1 MKSLESGK
9 NKMQK
14 ICDDLRKETIE
25 PAKQEA
31 KEIIEN
37 AHLQAAEIVSA
48 AKERVQGL
56 LQNAAAEIEQKK
68 KAFESTLQVAC
79 RQGIEKLKQKIEQEL
94 LYQGLMDLVVG
105 ETSDPKFLA
114 HLISSFLQ
122 VLESKGI
129 DEDISVVIPKSVT
142 ARSIN
147 ALLTQRFLE
156 RLKEKSVVLG
166 DFNGGMQIKL
176 HDRKITIDVSDL
188 SLREL
193 LAEFVRRDFRELVFQ
208 V

>member
-14 ICDDLRKETIE
+14 ICDALRKETLE

-37 AHLQAAEIVSA
+37 AHLQAAEIINE

-56 LQNAAAEIEQKK
+56 LQSAVSEIDQKK
-68 KAFESTLQVAC
+68 KAFESTLQLAS
-79 RQGIEKLKQKIEQEL
+79 RQGVEKLKQRIEKEIL
-94 LYQGLMDLVVG
+94 VQGLMDLVAD
-105 ETSDPKFLA
+105 EASDPKFLSEW
-114 HLISSFLQ
+114 IGSFLQ
-122 VLESKGI
+122 VLEGKGI
-129 DEDISVVIPKSVT
+129 DEDLSVIVPKSVT

-147 ALLTQRFLE
+147 ALLVSRFLD

-166 DFNGGMQIKL
+166 DFDGGMQIKL
-176 HDRKITIDVSDL
+176 HDRKITIDISDRA
-188 SLREL
+188 LREL
-193 LAEFVRRDFRELVFQ
+193 IAEFIRRDFRDLIFQ

>member
-14 ICDDLRKETIE
+14 ICDALRKETIE

-37 AHLQAAEIVSA
+37 AHLQAAGIVNE

-56 LQNAAAEIEQKK
+56 LKNAASDIEQKK
-68 KAFESTLQVAC
+68 KAFESTLQIAC
-79 RQGIEKLKQKIEQEL
+79 RQGIEKLKQRIEEEL
-94 LYQGLMDLVVG
+94 LVKGLKELVSK
-105 ETSDPKFLA
+105 ETADPKFLA
-114 HLISSFLQ
+114 EWISSFLQ
-122 VLESKGI
+122 ALEAKGI
-129 DEDISVVIPKSVT
+129 DEDLSALIPKSVT
-142 ARSIN
+142 PRSIN
-147 ALLTQRFLE
+147 ALLASRFLD

-166 DFNGGMQIKL
+166 DFDGGLQIKL
-176 HDRKITIDVSDL
+176 HDRKITIDISDQA
-188 SLREL
+188 LREL
-193 LAEFVRRDFRELVFQ
+193 IADFIRRDFRELIFQ